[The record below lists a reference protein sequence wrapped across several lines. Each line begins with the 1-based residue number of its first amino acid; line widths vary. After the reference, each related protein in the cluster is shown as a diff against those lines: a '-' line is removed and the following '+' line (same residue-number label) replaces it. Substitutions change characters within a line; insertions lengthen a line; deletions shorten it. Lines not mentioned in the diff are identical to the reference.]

1 MQKKDV
7 SYANTNYFIL
17 QKEKEHSPPMAL
29 QNEILEKETWLYYF
43 PDNGI
48 RIARMYKPDGTNI
61 TSDSKEALSTSLLET
76 DSCQKK
82 IRYWI

>member
-1 MQKKDV
+1 MQKKGR
-7 SYANTNYFIL
+7 IL
-17 QKEKEHSPPMAL
+17 REYQLLYITKGKGTFASDDTPERNIEKGNL
-29 QNEILEKETWLYYF
+29 IVLF